1 MMTKVGFFARLLKRL
16 PAGRSSIVIM
26 RWHSALTASPR
37 GNLQPSQAA
46 RKQQA
51 TTSAAVTCNN
61 SSCNTSVNSNFN
73 ASLQKSGQ
81 EGGVSQKR
89 PTRNEKPDSEKEKVQ
104 IAEVSALFLHLQ
116 LIWQIQLLSYSLMA
130 KEKQNIRG
138 KTRRLPSA

>member
-26 RWHSALTASPR
+26 RWHSPLTASPR

-73 ASLQKSGQ
+73 ASLEKSGQ